1 MADIVLRFQK
11 LTNKDA
17 DFDAP
22 IPVSVHFAGQDT
34 ESFEFRP
41 PMEDKALGEI
51 RWYLERYWQWPT
63 DIDKDRARKVEG
75 ALPQWGKSLFEAV
88 FDKDAKAMR
97 LFADFLHARDDHNTL
112 TIDTTEPR
120 ILRLPWEL
128 LRDEGGYLFSQR
140 VSIRRRMR
148 QTRAVK
154 ADGFTA
160 PMRVLL
166 VSCRPEGAGFIDPRS
181 IAGPLLDALETTP
194 NVEVEFLR
202 PPTLKALDA
211 RLRDTTQPRVHIVH
225 FDGHGVYSQPVGLG
239 LLLFEDAE
247 HKEHLV
253 DAEVLG
259 TLLNESGIP
268 LMVLNAC
275 QSAQPDERN
284 PFASVAARLIESG
297 MGGVVAMN
305 YSVLVETAKRL
316 TGAFYAQIAR
326 GQTVAAA
333 LDEARRAL
341 LADDKRTI
349 RLSAHRDPEVI
360 QLQDWFLPALY
371 QQAEELRPLQPSTTP
386 APTKAPAPR
395 PQDDTLY
402 GFKGRAREL
411 LELERAFARRDIVL
425 VHGFGGQGKT
435 ALARHAQAW
444 FTRAKR
450 FARTAFISFEQG
462 ASFEATV
469 NLLGNALVEEN
480 FQIYAGDKVAAI
492 AEAVRATPTLVVW
505 DNFESV
511 LPGGNAP
518 LPVDELQMLLDAGA
532 RWFTG
537 GSALMVTTR
546 NPTVPHPA
554 FGPGQRCLH
563 KELAGL
569 DPSDALDLAAAILD
583 AHSLPRPAREPLE
596 KLLRFLK
603 HHPLSLQLAL
613 PHLRQHSP
621 DELLTQF
628 TALLPSITVGEGVE
642 RNQSLLVSLRFS
654 LDRLGEEAQNWLARL
669 AIFEG
674 GAWEPMLLNITEI
687 PPDAWHALKPQL
699 LATALIRSEELDGW
713 TVPYIHFHPTLAP
726 YLRSLP
732 KSPSPIQEEGTGMGV
747 ETRYWQAYYSLAN
760 EFYSN
765 DKHNPISIRALVL
778 RELPNLRR
786 ALRLCLAADA
796 LDEAVNFAD
805 SINRFLDV
813 FGRWR
818 ERDEVAGMVEQAV
831 SSKHAK
837 RSVNSGG
844 ITQAQFMMESGR
856 GERLLQAGRAAEA
869 EQAFRVL
876 LARLEGGAAYDSH
889 YDQALV
895 LGNIGR
901 CLSAQGRPTAA
912 AEQYRK
918 ALALLATL
926 DQQDKTVRHQIA
938 ALHTDFANVLTDM
951 GQYVAAKQEYE
962 AALVIERELSDQ
974 RGEATDLGQLGT
986 LALAQG
992 DLKEARA
999 RYTEALQTFRAMG
1012 EQQTEAIVWHQ
1023 LGRVAEGAREWEEA
1037 ERCYK
1042 ESLTLKESLGD
1053 LAGAAGTINH
1063 LASVVESAGRLEEGE
1078 KWARRALKLSEHS
1091 GNPVELAKG
1100 NHKLA
1105 NSLRRL
1111 GRLDEAATYI
1121 EKAIQFYETV
1131 QDIENTVRAYNV
1143 AAQIAEQRG
1152 QAAEARE
1159 WRRKE
1164 QETFAAFAGSDTQI
1178 KQYEPLIQAIVAACQ
1193 GNQQALVQLEPILKN
1208 MEADDDVNRAF
1219 ARSAR
1224 RVLAGERDFEKLSEG
1239 LAGVTA
1245 LIIRRVLQAL
1255 AGEGVAPSPAPAPPA
1270 QEPQGMSLEQL
1281 LGLVEQAAGGDRQ
1294 LGEHLFGLFKDM
1306 RSDMNQPQEIR
1317 ALGDVLLKVLLGDR
1331 NPDVSQLSEELA
1343 SMVRGLLGRL
1353 RHG

>member
-22 IPVSVHFAGQDT
+22 IPTSVHFAKQDT

-75 ALPQWGKSLFEAV
+75 ALPQWGKNLFEAV

-140 VSIRRRMR
+140 VSIRRRMH
-148 QTRAVK
+148 QTRTVK

-160 PMRVLL
+160 PVRVLL

-225 FDGHGVYSQPVGLG
+225 FDGHGVYDKQVGLG

-297 MGGVVAMN
+297 VGGVVAMN

-316 TGAFYAQIAR
+316 TGAFYAEIAR

-333 LDEARRAL
+333 LDEARRTL

-518 LPVDELQMLLDAGA
+518 LPADELQMLLDAGA

-569 DPSDALDLAAAILD
+569 DPNDALDLAAAILD

-613 PHLRQHSP
+613 PHLRQHTP
-621 DELLTQF
+621 EDLLIQF
-628 TALLPSITVGEGVE
+628 TALLPSITVGKGVE

-654 LDRLGEEAQNWLARL
+654 LDRLGEEAQNWLTRL

-674 GAWEPMLLNITEI
+674 GAWEPALLDITEI

-699 LATALIRSEELDGW
+699 LATALIRSEELDEW

-726 YLRSLP
+726 YLRSLINNQQ
-732 KSPSPIQEEGTGMGV
+732 SEISN
-747 ETRYWQAYYSLAN
+747 RYWQAYHALAN
-760 EFYSN
+760 QLYQADDST
-765 DKHNPISIRALVL
+765 PLQARALVL

-796 LDEAVNFAD
+796 LDEAVEFAD
-805 SINRFLDV
+805 CINSFLDV

-818 ERDEVAGMVEQAV
+818 ERDEVVGMVEKAV

-844 ITQAQFMMESGR
+844 ITKAQFLMEKGR
-856 GERLLQAGRAAEA
+856 GGRLLQTGRAAEA
-869 EQAFRVL
+869 EQASRVL
-876 LARLEGGAAYDSH
+876 LARLEGGAAYDSR
-889 YDQALV
+889 YDQTLI
-895 LGNIGR
+895 LRNIGL

-926 DQQDKTVRHQIA
+926 DQLNKGVRHQTGVMHA
-938 ALHTDFANVLTDM
+938 DLADVLMAM

-962 AALVIERELSDQ
+962 ASIEVSKQIDDDRQ
-974 RGEATDLGQLGT
+974 VAVALGQLGA
-986 LALAQG
+986 LALVQG
-992 DLKEARA
+992 DLQEARA
-999 RYTEALQTFRAMG
+999 RYTKALQTFRALG
-1012 EQQTEAIVWHQ
+1012 EQQSEAIVWHQ
-1023 LGRVAEGAREWEEA
+1023 LGGVAQEAREWEEA

-1042 ESLTLKESLGD
+1042 EAVPIWEHLQDWAKLAGTSNQLAIVAKNASRPEEAERWHLLAIELQEKHSTPSD
-1053 LAGAAGTINH
+1053 LASSISN
-1063 LASVVESAGRLEEGE
+1063 LANLLLAQGRLAEAEAH
-1078 KWARRALKLSEHS
+1078 ARRALAIMETLDLSAQPWMTY
-1091 GNPVELAKG
+1091 NILA
-1100 NHKLA
+1100 
-1105 NSLRRL
+1105 R
-1111 GRLDEAATYI
+1111 
-1121 EKAIQFYETV
+1121 
-1131 QDIENTVRAYNV
+1131 
-1143 AAQIAEQRG
+1143 IAEQRRE
-1152 QAAEARE
+1152 AAEARE

-1164 QETFAAFAGSDTQI
+1164 QETFAAFAGSDTKI
-1178 KQYEPLIQAIVAACQ
+1178 KQYESLIQAIVQAAQ
-1193 GNQQALVQLEPILKN
+1193 GDAQAKTFLEGEYPEMQAGGAEWAKG
-1208 MEADDDVNRAF
+1208 ADTIRKIV
-1219 ARSAR
+1219 
-1224 RVLAGERDFEKLSEG
+1224 AGERDVDALTDG
-1239 LAGVTA
+1239 LVNREIA
-1245 LIIRRVLQAL
+1245 LIIRRALQAL
-1255 AGEGVAPSPAPAPPA
+1255 AGEGVAPNLAPAPSG

-1281 LGLVEQAAGGDRQ
+1281 LGLVEQAAGGNRQ
-1294 LGEHLFGLFKDM
+1294 LGEQLFGLFQQLRGDV
-1306 RSDMNQPQEIR
+1306 NQPQEIR

-1331 NPDVSQLSEELA
+1331 NPDVSPLPEELA